1 MNNKKLIIPI
11 IFLLIAVALSIF
23 GVLKE
28 AYEWAFDDL
37 QFMSSVFYGL
47 ALVASIKNIENKD
60 FKFKNFN
67 SFSFLICFFWLADA
81 LINIFYILK

>member
-1 MNNKKLIIPI
+1 MNNKITPI
-11 IFLLIAVALSIF
+11 IFLLIAISLSIF

-28 AYEWAFDDL
+28 AYEWTFDDL

-47 ALVASIKNIENKD
+47 ALVASIKNIENKE

-67 SFSFLICFFWLADA
+67 SFSFLICFFWLSDT

>member
-1 MNNKKLIIPI
+1 MNKKKLIIPI
-11 IFLLIAVALSIF
+11 IFLLIAVSLSIF
-23 GVLKE
+23 GFLKE
-28 AYEWAFDDL
+28 ACEWPFDDL

-47 ALVASIKNIENKD
+47 ALVASIKNIDNKD